1 MDQNAGNFPMTQ
13 HSSTICFDID
23 GHQTFLYH
31 FNHIFSPL
39 SRDLI
44 DEGALNIISD
54 VLQSQDKELFS
65 AG

>member
-1 MDQNAGNFPMTQ
+1 MV
-13 HSSTICFDID
+13 IKL
-23 GHQTFLYH
+23 FLYH
-31 FNHIFSPL
+31 FNHIFSSL

-44 DEGALNIISD
+44 DKGALNIISD